1 MDFKVYNQI
10 NITNKQFMK
19 NIINKDQN
27 SQDIIKIIDKL
38 LKDKFIN
45 KQMYY
50 QLYYDIYIFKV
61 KVVFCMM
68 YNKNQYQHILNSL
81 KNIFNIKEFQNHFM
95 IFDMFQKDIVNN
107 NHQNINK

>member
-1 MDFKVYNQI
+1 M
-10 NITNKQFMK
+10 M

-27 SQDIIKIIDKL
+27 NQNIIKIIDKL

-50 QLYYDIYIFKV
+50 QLYYDIYISKV

-68 YNKNQYQHILNSL
+68 YNKNQYRHILNSL

-95 IFDMFQKDIVNN
+95 RFDMFQKDITNN
-107 NHQNINK
+107 NHSNKNK